1 MKAIKKDSLWLVAVA
16 TILFGCAQ
24 ISFGLENYAVYGLK
38 ETTPGNYDQWPNDM
52 YKVDIGCIFDYIDS
66 DPVDECNYYTFT
78 MSDADYCGST
88 HKAGG
93 NKFNHWH
100 VEAGVSFPTS
110 TYDSK
115 PEIKPIENQVFWDA
129 YILEAGYYNGEQMSN
144 KGTSPY
150 GGLNDSQ
157 NSDSASG
164 SPDLTHNCH
173 GYAFNQDGKS
183 AYKLLINDGST
194 GAGVIVNPA
203 NGVYTEVTHPGGDTS
218 LYEDIM
224 YMGTHTNFIS
234 DCYDIGESTCHN
246 VLQLKFKYR
255 CSRIYTYNYDA
266 PGRIGD
272 DTFGSSSP
280 KYYE

>member
-24 ISFGLENYAVYGLK
+24 ISFGFSYYVLGLE
-38 ETTPGNYDQWPNDM
+38 ETTPGNYAQWPNNM
-52 YKVDIGCIFDYIDS
+52 YKVNKGYIFDYIDS
-66 DPVDECNYYTFT
+66 NPNDECDYYTHD
-78 MSDADYCGST
+78 MSDKDYCGST

-100 VEAGVSFPTS
+100 VEGGVSFPTTEVS
-110 TYDSK
+110 PD
-115 PEIKPIENQVFWDA
+115 PEIKSIESQVFWDA
-129 YILEAGYYNGEQMSN
+129 YILDAGYYNGERMSPD
-144 KGTSPY
+144 GSAYY
-150 GGLNDSQ
+150 GGLADSQ
-157 NSDSASG
+157 DSDSASG
-164 SPDLTHNCH
+164 SPDLTYNCH

-183 AYKLLINDGST
+183 DYKLLINDGAT

-203 NGVYTEVTHPGGDTS
+203 NGVYTQVTHPGGDTS
-218 LYEDIM
+218 LLEDIM

-234 DCYDIGESTCHN
+234 DCYDEGESTCHN

-272 DTFGSSSP
+272 DTFGGSSP
-280 KYYE
+280 TYYE